1 MPEGPSSSTI
11 ALLSFQPA
19 AGAIGIGAE
28 PQIEDEVVGLFD
40 EFRNRLLRYLLS
52 FGIPAPEG
60 EEIIQEVF
68 LALVWHVRLG
78 KSRRN
83 LRGWIFRVAHNLALK
98 RQRRARRF
106 QTGTAAGWT
115 CANPDYDRPD
125 PFPNPEEQLLDS
137 QRQARLMAVFRV
149 LPRRDQSC
157 LSLRAEGLRYREIA
171 EVLGMS
177 LGAVSI
183 SLTRSFKRLESADA
197 R

>member
-1 MPEGPSSSTI
+1 MPEGPSSSI
-11 ALLSFQPA
+11 ALPPFQ

-28 PQIEDEVVGLFD
+28 PKLEDEVVGLFD
-40 EFRNRLLRYLLS
+40 EFRNRLLRYVLS
-52 FGIPAPEG
+52 FGIPPPEG

-68 LALVWHVRLG
+68 LALIWHVRLG

-98 RQRRARRF
+98 RHQRARRF
-106 QTGTAAGWT
+106 QSGALARWA
-115 CANPDYDRPD
+115 CANLRYDRPD

-137 QRQARLMAVFRV
+137 QRQARLMAVFRA
-149 LPRRDQSC
+149 LPQGDQSC
-157 LSLRAEGLRYREIA
+157 LSLRSEGLRYREIA

-183 SLTRSFKRLESADA
+183 SLTRSFKRLESADL

>member
-1 MPEGPSSSTI
+1 MPEGPSSPTI
-11 ALLSFQPA
+11 ALPSFQPA

-28 PQIEDEVVGLFD
+28 PQLEDEVIGLFD

-52 FGIPAPEG
+52 FGVPVAEG

-98 RQRRARRF
+98 RLQRARRF
-106 QTGTAAGWT
+106 QNGIAAGRI
-115 CANPDYDRPD
+115 CANPGYDRPD
-125 PFPNPEEQLLDS
+125 PFPNPEEQLLNS
-137 QRQARLMAVFRV
+137 QRQARLMVVFRA

-171 EVLGMS
+171 EVLDMS

-183 SLTRSFKRLESADA
+183 SLARSFKRLEGADA